1 MTRRPLKPGDRA
13 LWERVARTVTP
24 LKTERQL
31 APKTPPAMPLK
42 PPEASP
48 APPKMPAPASPAVQ
62 NAGKPPAPRVSD
74 RTIGDLDRKERRR
87 LARGAAAIEAR
98 IDLHGMTQDE
108 AHAALNRFVMS
119 SQASGRRVVLVI
131 TGKGRGGEG
140 AGILRRAVPHWLTGR
155 ELGRLVVGYGPASA
169 LHGGDGAL
177 YVRLR
182 SKAKV
187 RRP

>member
-24 LKTERQL
+24 LKPARVL
-31 APKTPPAMPLK
+31 APKLSPQTAPPPA
-42 PPEASP
+42 PPAP
-48 APPKMPAPASPAVQ
+48 PPKMPAPAAPAPQ
-62 NAGKPPAPRVSD
+62 NAGKAATPRVAA

-87 LARGAAAIEAR
+87 LARGVESIDAR

-108 AHAALNRFVMS
+108 AHAALTRFVMG
-119 SQASGRRVVLVI
+119 SQASGRRVILVI

-140 AGILRRAVPHWLTGR
+140 AGILRRAVPHWLTAR
-155 ELGRLVVGYGPASA
+155 ELSRLVVGFGAASA
-169 LHGGDGAL
+169 THGGDGAL

-182 SKAKV
+182 SKGKV
-187 RRP
+187 ARR